1 MCKELIVLTNSLSQI
16 FCILFAATLLCA
28 CDDGSSAPEEPV
40 DTFDAA
46 VVCPAEGTN
55 AYGEPNRGTFTDAR
69 DGQVYKYTT
78 IGNQVWMAENL
89 KFDAPYSLC
98 YGKID
103 GFCDTFG
110 RFYSLHEDA
119 ETLGLFD
126 QELLD
131 TICPAGW
138 HVPSVEEWTQLAE
151 SMGGL
156 EKAASRLYSSDS
168 FGPRYLPGSN
178 DCDFSSL
185 PAGYWLMNGNLSF
198 EYELS
203 LYWTSV
209 AHDME
214 FSYSCVFDLDGFNFG
229 WTHPKMS
236 IRCLKD

>member
-1 MCKELIVLTNSLSQI
+1 MKRQINISLI
-16 FCILFAATLLCA
+16 CALFSAALFSA

-98 YGKID
+98 YGKIE

-110 RFYSLHEDA
+110 RFYSLHEDG
-119 ETLGLFD
+119 EYQGLFD

-131 TICPAGW
+131 TICPKGW

-209 AHDME
+209 ARSMIY
-214 FSYSCVFDLDGFNFG
+214 SYSCVLDLDGFNFG
-229 WTHPKMS
+229 KNHPKMT